1 MEQNQQRSFTE
12 GEMREMIGALVGELP
27 ALRALAGISQRDAA
41 AMIGVSRQTYSAI
54 ENGKRQMTWTTFLA
68 LVLYFDANSLTQKP
82 FREGQAY
89 PRQVFESFNR
99 DPARMDLPQ
108 SVEAETLRML
118 RALDDQG
125 LHALKTVLML
135 EYARCTRQPGEAIL
149 RSFDGTDFRL
159 TSDADRLR
167 AQSALR
173 NILRGKK

>member
-1 MEQNQQRSFTE
+1 ME
-12 GEMREMIGALVGELP
+12 
-27 ALRALAGISQRDAA
+27 
-41 AMIGVSRQTYSAI
+41 
-54 ENGKRQMTWTTFLA
+54 
-68 LVLYFDANSLTQKP
+68 
-82 FREGQAY
+82 
-89 PRQVFESFNR
+89 
-99 DPARMDLPQ
+99 LPQ
-108 SVEAETLRML
+108 SVETETLRML